1 MEAYREILSTATAV
15 ITEDGTTLW
24 SSPAWQNVI
33 HSAHGWSRPGEAE
46 SALSLPEFL
55 EQCHGPDLNPGLHA
69 ISVENAHLDPR
80 RWTLSLHPLPEVSTG
95 LKVAELR
102 PEFEADASPSV
113 DAQTETGTLL
123 LVDDEPN
130 ILSALRR
137 SLRRSGHRILT
148 AGSGAEGLEILE
160 REAVDIIISDQRMP
174 NMTGVEF
181 LRRARQRWPQTV
193 RISLSGYTDLSSIS
207 DAINEGAVFKFI
219 TKPWDDT
226 ALQATIKEAFTRKQS
241 ADQTRRLQKALTQAN
256 EEQIRVNARLT
267 ALLAERESQMATG
280 QAILEATHA
289 VFSALPVPV
298 LGIDNEGMIV
308 IVNDAAEQLL
318 GPGLMGAQSSECLP
332 SGLTEVLKCDDFQCV
347 ELTHSGRQ
355 FRVLCRSIGHGA
367 AANGRV
373 LTLLEMDS
381 PS

>member
-1 MEAYREILSTATAV
+1 MEAYREALSTAMAV
-15 ITEDGTTLW
+15 ISEDGTTLW

-33 HSAHGWSRPGEAE
+33 HSAHAWGRPGDAE
-46 SALSLPEFL
+46 PALSLPEFL
-55 EQCHGPDLNPGLHA
+55 EQCHGPDQSPGPLTIA
-69 ISVENAHLDPR
+69 VENTHLDPP
-80 RWTLSLHPLPEVSTG
+80 RWTLCLHPLPDVSTG
-95 LKVAELR
+95 LRVAELK
-102 PEFEADASPSV
+102 PEFAAEVSAAP
-113 DAQTETGTLL
+113 DAQAETGTLL

-160 REAVDIIISDQRMP
+160 REEVDIIISDQRMP

-193 RISLSGYTDLSSIS
+193 RISLSGYTDLNSIS

-226 ALQATIKEAFTRKQS
+226 ALQATIKEAFTRKQA
-241 ADQTRRLQKALTQAN
+241 ADQTRRLQRALTLAN

-267 ALLAERESQMATG
+267 ALLAERERQMATG

-298 LGIDNEGMIV
+298 LGIDSEGMIA
-308 IVNDAAEQLL
+308 IVNDAAEQLF
-318 GPGLMGAQSSECLP
+318 GPGLLGEQGSECLP
-332 SGLTEVLKCDDFQCV
+332 A
-347 ELTHSGRQ
+347 ELIRPLGKDSLADGTFTQNGRR
-355 FRVLCRSIGHGA
+355 FRVLSRPIGHGTVS
-367 AANGRV
+367 NGRV

-381 PS
+381 SS